1 MAPHNIGQSNSPAAG
16 TPPTALASTPRI
28 VFWGVVTSLASTALW
43 HLGRWG
49 LQLERRYESR

>member
-1 MAPHNIGQSNSPAAG
+1 MPSTSHGTPSSAAG
-16 TPPTALASTPRI
+16 TPTSTIASTSRI
-28 VFWGVVTSLASTALW
+28 VFWGIVTSLASTALW